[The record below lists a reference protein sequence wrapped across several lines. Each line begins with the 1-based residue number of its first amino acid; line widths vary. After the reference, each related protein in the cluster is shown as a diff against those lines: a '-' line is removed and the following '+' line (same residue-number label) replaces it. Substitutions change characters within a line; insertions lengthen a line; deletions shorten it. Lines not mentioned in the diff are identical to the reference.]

1 MKAVSIDERRIAA
14 RIALVDEHVQAEMDV
29 DLDRTMATLNEAP
42 DFKINDN
49 EFSGRDSVRAFY
61 ADLYTGFPDLHV
73 EITQRYV
80 SDDAIIVEVTFSGTH
95 KNQYSGIPATGRR
108 VQFPLCTI
116 FPFDENDRLAGERVY
131 FDNEL
136 LLRQLGVLP
145 AK

>member
-61 ADLYTGFPDLHV
+61 ADLYTGFPDLHI

-80 SDDAIIVEVTFSGTH
+80 SDDAIIVEATFSGTH
-95 KNQYSGIPATGRR
+95 ENQYSGIPATGRR

-136 LLRQLGVLP
+136 VLRQLGVLP